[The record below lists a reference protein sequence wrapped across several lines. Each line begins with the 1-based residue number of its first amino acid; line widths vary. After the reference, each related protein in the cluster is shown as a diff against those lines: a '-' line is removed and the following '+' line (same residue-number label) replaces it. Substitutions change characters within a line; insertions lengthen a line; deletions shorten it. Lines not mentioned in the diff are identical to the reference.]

1 MDSSWDETVK
11 EVIHAFSKRAHCI
24 QFKIGVA
31 FFEDGRLL
39 AAGYN
44 GPPRKEPHCDEV
56 GCAKVGPDGKRMP
69 AGSGLCRG
77 AHAEMNAIANAAR
90 KGINLS
96 NSIVYCTFTP
106 CYDCA
111 KVLVNLGIKELI
123 YEQEYP
129 DEDPK
134 VYNLFKK
141 QGIKIRKFKKGR

>member
-1 MDSSWDETVK
+1 MNSSWDETAK
-11 EVIHAFSKRAHCI
+11 EVIRAFGKKSHCI

-31 FFEDGRLL
+31 FFREGRLL
-39 AAGYN
+39 VAGYN
-44 GPPRKEPHCDEV
+44 GPPRKEAHCDEI

-77 AHAEMNAIANAAR
+77 AHAEMNAIANAAHE
-90 KGINLS
+90 GVNIS
-96 NSIVYCTFTP
+96 NTTVYCTFTP

-134 VYNLFKK
+134 VYYLFKR
-141 QGIKIRKFKKGR
+141 QDIKIRKF